1 MALRK
6 TICSIL
12 ILVWTFSAQART
24 YVVCVGV
31 ADYPGVRHDLRISDN
46 DAKTIHAIFARNS
59 LIQSTLLLNQSA
71 TILNVCNEMRTL
83 FSRASADD
91 QVILYFSG
99 HGFPGGLN
107 CYDGNLYY
115 KTIYDILKQ
124 CPAKNKMIFI
134 DACYAGKMRSN
145 SRHDAQVKSANVMFF
160 LSSRTNET
168 SLESPYKNSLFT
180 IYLERG
186 LRGGADINL
195 DKVIT
200 AREIY
205 NFVHHGVSQTSRGL
219 QHPVM
224 WGKFNDNMTVIKWK

>member
-6 TICSIL
+6 TICTIL
-12 ILVWTFSAQART
+12 ILVWAFSAQART
-24 YVVCVGV
+24 YVVCVGI
-31 ADYPGVRHDLRISDN
+31 ADYPGTRGDLRISDN

-59 LIQSTLLLNQSA
+59 LIESTLLLNQSA
-71 TILNVCNEMRTL
+71 TILNICNEMRAL
-83 FSRASADD
+83 FARASADD

-99 HGFPGGLN
+99 HGIPGGLC

-115 KTIYDILKQ
+115 KTVYDILKQ
-124 CPAKNKMIFI
+124 CPAKNKMVFV
-134 DACYAGKMRSN
+134 DACFAGKMRNN
-145 SRHDAQVKSANVMFF
+145 SRHDTQVKSSNVMFF
-160 LSSRTNET
+160 LSSRTNELSQET
-168 SLESPYKNSLFT
+168 RFKNSLFT

-186 LRGGADINL
+186 LRGGADVNL

-205 NFVHHGVSQTSRGL
+205 DFVHNGVIQDSHGK

-224 WGKFNDNMTVIKWK
+224 WGKFNDNMTIIKWK